1 MRGILEINFKWAFW
15 DDFKKKM
22 IGHRQYV
29 KHVHANNTNSI
40 FVFASKGEDWSPLK
54 KKNVS

>member
-1 MRGILEINFKWAFW
+1 MIL
-15 DDFKKKM
+15 KKKT

-54 KKNVS
+54 RKTFLKK

>member
-15 DDFKKKM
+15 DDFKKKKWSD
-22 IGHRQYV
+22 IDNII
-29 KHVHANNTNSI
+29 NNTNSI